1 MTNKI
6 STFLFLITLAV
17 FGAGASNADVIDI
30 DNKSRVLTLI
40 QDDGTMIR
48 YPIAVGRQGLQW
60 TGQHVI
66 TRKVKWPSWNP
77 SANMRRKHP
86 GLPGY
91 VPGGPENPL
100 GARALYL
107 GDTLYRI
114 HGTNDPKSIGR
125 AASSGCF
132 RMRNEDVIDLYE
144 RVNVGTVVVVR

>member
-1 MTNKI
+1 MNTKI
-6 STFLFLITLAV
+6 STLFLLVAIAI
-17 FGAGASNADVIDI
+17 FGSTVSEADMIDI
-30 DNKSRVLTLI
+30 DNKKKVLTLI
-40 QDDGTMIR
+40 QDDGTMIQ
-48 YPIAVGRQGLQW
+48 YPIAVGRNGLQW

-66 TRKVKWPSWNP
+66 TRKAKWPSWNP
-77 SANMRRKHP
+77 SPNMRRKHP

-91 VPGGPENPL
+91 VPGGPDNPL

-144 RVNVGTVVVVR
+144 RVDVGTVVVVR

>member
-1 MTNKI
+1 MIKNI
-6 STFLFLITLAV
+6 SMLIFAV
-17 FGAGASNADVIDI
+17 MIGIFCAETSHAGTIDI
-30 DNKSRVLTLI
+30 DNKNRVLTLV
-40 QDDGTMIR
+40 QDDGTMIQ
-48 YPIAVGRQGLQW
+48 YPIAVGRKGLQW

-66 TRKVKWPSWNP
+66 TRKVKWPAWNP
-77 SANMRRKHP
+77 SSAMRRRHP
-86 GLPGY
+86 GLPAH

-114 HGTNDPKSIGR
+114 HGTNEPDSIGR

-144 RVNVGTVVVVR
+144 RVGVGTVVVVR